1 MYFLLDYYQKMM
13 YICSI
18 KIINEVIPWLLSGF
32 LESLLQVN
40 NNKIYNM
47 NKNDFKSSNDQ
58 IGMVVGE
65 CVGTVVTILLTE
77 AIRTWVGGRR
87 NKQSL

>member
-1 MYFLLDYYQKMM
+1 MEK
-13 YICSI
+13 
-18 KIINEVIPWLLSGF
+18 
-32 LESLLQVN
+32 N
-40 NNKIYNM
+40 N
-47 NKNDFKSSNDQ
+47 FKSSNEQ

-77 AIRTWVGGRR
+77 AIRIWFGGRR